1 VDADHR
7 SALPRV
13 PGIPWW
19 GAVLLAAT
27 AAAVGFAF
35 DAGAGNKEL
44 SAVFAVCYVIG
55 CVLAI
60 LAVRQSGVFT
70 AVIQPPLILFFAVP
84 GAYFLFHGSTIGGLK
99 DILINCGYP
108 LIERFPLMFI
118 TSAVVL
124 TIGMVRWYLG
134 VVARRAAPAD
144 AEADASEVRPA
155 SKGAA
160 AETTVMDAVEATPR
174 RKRREHSID
183 RPARAAAAEAAGTAT
198 EEPIRRPRKA
208 PKSAP
213 VAGASRSRHV
223 RPPEPEPDFGE
234 PPTSRPRRRP
244 AAQAGPPV
252 DPPVEPRRRPRPP
265 QPREPRRN
273 LPPIDGRGAHE
284 RPERH
289 DRPLRSERPERSD
302 RPERRRRPS
311 GHEPYEPPYDS
322 YEPRPSE
329 PRPTNGANGSHHPVS
344 RVRYRGDDD
353 GESRTEYRT
362 RPRRP
367 RGSDADS
374 WEFDV

>member
-19 GAVLLAAT
+19 GAILLAAT

-35 DAGAGNKEL
+35 DAGTGNKEL
-44 SAVFAVCYVIG
+44 SSVFAVCYVTG
-55 CVLAI
+55 CLLAV

-70 AVIQPPLILFFAVP
+70 AAIQPPLILFVAVP

-124 TIGMVRWYLG
+124 VIGMIRWYLG
-134 VVARRAAPAD
+134 VVARRAIPVD
-144 AEADASEVRPA
+144 AVAEVSEPRTA
-155 SKGAA
+155 GKGAA
-160 AETTVMDAVEATPR
+160 AETTVIEAVEPTPR
-174 RKRREHSID
+174 PRRREHSID
-183 RPARAAAAEAAGTAT
+183 RPSRAPTAAAAGADAED
-198 EEPIRRPRKA
+198 PPRRPRKVSKA
-208 PKSAP
+208 AP

-244 AAQAGPPV
+244 AAQAGSPI
-252 DPPVEPRRRPRPP
+252 DPPPEPRRRPRPP

-273 LPPIDGRGAHE
+273 LPPVDGRGGHE
-284 RPERH
+284 RPERR
-289 DRPLRSERPERSD
+289 DRPLRAERPEHSD

-311 GHEPYEPPYDS
+311 GYEPYDS
-322 YEPRPSE
+322 YEPSPSE
-329 PRPTNGANGSHHPVS
+329 PRPTNGASGSHHPVS

-353 GESRTEYRT
+353 AEARTEHRS

-367 RGSDADS
+367 RSADADS
-374 WEFDV
+374 WEYDV

>member
-1 VDADHR
+1 
-7 SALPRV
+7 V

-19 GAVLLAAT
+19 GAILLAAT

-35 DAGAGNKEL
+35 DAGTGNKEL
-44 SAVFAVCYVIG
+44 SAVFAVCYVTG
-55 CVLAI
+55 CVLAV

-70 AVIQPPLILFFAVP
+70 AAIQPPLILFVAVP

-124 TIGMVRWYLG
+124 VIGMVRWYLG
-134 VVARRAAPAD
+134 VVARRAIPVD
-144 AEADASEVRPA
+144 AVAEVSEPRTA
-155 SKGAA
+155 GKGAA
-160 AETTVMDAVEATPR
+160 AETTVIEAVEATPR
-174 RKRREHSID
+174 RRRREHSID
-183 RPARAAAAEAAGTAT
+183 RPSRAPTAAAAGADAED
-198 EEPIRRPRKA
+198 PPRRPRKVSKA
-208 PKSAP
+208 AP

-244 AAQAGPPV
+244 AAQAGSPI
-252 DPPVEPRRRPRPP
+252 DPPPEPRRRPRPP

-273 LPPIDGRGAHE
+273 LPPVDGRGGHE
-284 RPERH
+284 RPERR
-289 DRPLRSERPERSD
+289 DRPLRAERPEHSD

-311 GHEPYEPPYDS
+311 GYEPYDS
-322 YEPRPSE
+322 YEPSPSE
-329 PRPTNGANGSHHPVS
+329 PRPTNGASGSHHPVS

-353 GESRTEYRT
+353 AEARTEHRS

-367 RGSDADS
+367 RSADADS
-374 WEFDV
+374 WEYDV

>member
-1 VDADHR
+1 
-7 SALPRV
+7 
-13 PGIPWW
+13 
-19 GAVLLAAT
+19 
-27 AAAVGFAF
+27 
-35 DAGAGNKEL
+35 
-44 SAVFAVCYVIG
+44 
-55 CVLAI
+55 
-60 LAVRQSGVFT
+60 
-70 AVIQPPLILFFAVP
+70 
-84 GAYFLFHGSTIGGLK
+84 
-99 DILINCGYP
+99 
-108 LIERFPLMFI
+108 
-118 TSAVVL
+118 
-124 TIGMVRWYLG
+124 
-134 VVARRAAPAD
+134 VARRAAPAD

-183 RPARAAAAEAAGTAT
+183 RPARAAAAEAAGTAA

-244 AAQAGPPV
+244 AAQAGTPI

-273 LPPIDGRGAHE
+273 LPPIDGRGAYE
-284 RPERH
+284 RP